1 MIIGAVALLLAVPV
15 FASDGAIAAWRRD
28 TSGTLTSGIDQ
39 YGNLVVPTAT
49 VDSVTFES
57 LTLDGDLDLDGSADF
72 NMPTTND
79 VISIVQTNVVG
90 AGSLPFIDINDD
102 RTGDTANSA
111 AEATVVITS
120 EGTHAVSVAKG
131 ITAVQALTATTISA
145 ATSIS
150 GAINGTNI
158 TVGNIPEAALTNAA
172 ATLGDD
178 IGGNIPE
185 TAMTNGL
192 ATTIGLAA
200 SALQPNTIVVSGATS
215 AVDTAAITVSNGLG
229 AASTVVGIWSAA
241 TNGAASTANLIS
253 LVATTGT
260 LLSETNSATI
270 VIVTD
275 ATGYAALTATVSA
288 ATTNYVAFVQNNG
301 ARKSSAAMILDGP

>member
-1 MIIGAVALLLAVPV
+1 MKKTMNRMIIGAVALLLAVPV

-28 TSGTLTSGIDQ
+28 TSGTLTSGIDAD
-39 YGNLVVPTAT
+39 GKLVAPGM
-49 VDSVTFES
+49 
-57 LTLDGDLDLDGSADF
+57 TL
-72 NMPTTND
+72 
-79 VISIVQTNVVG
+79 
-90 AGSLPFIDINDD
+90 AG
-102 RTGDTANSA
+102 
-111 AEATVVITS
+111 
-120 EGTHAVSVAKG
+120 
-131 ITAVQALTATTISA
+131 ALT

-158 TVGNIPEAALTNAA
+158 TSGNIPEAQ
-172 ATLGDD
+172 
-178 IGGNIPE
+178 
-185 TAMTNGL
+185 MTNGL

-288 ATTNYVAFVQNNG
+288 ATTNYAAFVQNNG
-301 ARKSSAAMILDGP
+301 VRVSSDEMVFDGP

>member
-1 MIIGAVALLLAVPV
+1 MKKTMNRMIIGAAALLLAVPV
-15 FASDGAIAAWRRD
+15 FASDGAIVAWRRD

-39 YGNLVVPTAT
+39 YGNVVAPT
-49 VDSVTFES
+49 VT
-57 LTLDGDLDLDGSADF
+57 
-72 NMPTTND
+72 
-79 VISIVQTNVVG
+79 
-90 AGSLPFIDINDD
+90 
-102 RTGDTANSA
+102 
-111 AEATVVITS
+111 
-120 EGTHAVSVAKG
+120 VSV
-131 ITAVQALTATTISA
+131 L
-145 ATSIS
+145 S
-150 GAINGTNI
+150 GAINASNLTAGTSVGAVNLAAGTNLLAGSI
-158 TVGNIPEAALTNAA
+158 VGNIAEANLTNAAASLGDDIGGNISEAALTNAA

-185 TAMTNGL
+185 AALTNAAGTLGDNIGGNIPEAAMTNGL

-288 ATTNYVAFVQNNG
+288 ATTNYAAFVQNNG
-301 ARKSSAAMILDGP
+301 VRVSSDEMVFDGP

>member
-1 MIIGAVALLLAVPV
+1 MKKTMNRMIIGAAALLLAVPV
-15 FASDGAIAAWRRD
+15 FASDGAIVAWRRNS
-28 TSGTLTSGIDQ
+28 SGTLTSGIDQ
-39 YGNLVVPTAT
+39 YGNVVAPT
-49 VDSVTFES
+49 VT
-57 LTLDGDLDLDGSADF
+57 
-72 NMPTTND
+72 
-79 VISIVQTNVVG
+79 
-90 AGSLPFIDINDD
+90 
-102 RTGDTANSA
+102 
-111 AEATVVITS
+111 
-120 EGTHAVSVAKG
+120 VSV
-131 ITAVQALTATTISA
+131 L
-145 ATSIS
+145 S
-150 GAINGTNI
+150 GAINASNLTAGTSVGAVNLAAGTNLLAGSI
-158 TVGNIPEAALTNAA
+158 VGNIAE
-172 ATLGDD
+172 
-178 IGGNIPE
+178 E
-185 TAMTNGL
+185 AMTNGL

-229 AASTVVGIWSAA
+229 AASTLVGIWSAA